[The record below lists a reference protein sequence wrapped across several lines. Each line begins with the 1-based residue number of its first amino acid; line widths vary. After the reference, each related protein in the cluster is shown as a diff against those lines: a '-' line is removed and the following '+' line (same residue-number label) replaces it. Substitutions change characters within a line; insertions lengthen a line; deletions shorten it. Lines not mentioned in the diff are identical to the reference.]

1 MLTRHKIPL
10 ILLTVGVS
18 TLSMTGAAYARG
30 NGSGVTLPNAT
41 ITPPTVY
48 AGCGAGQCVTNAQGS
63 GAIPLNQKI
72 GVGVPG
78 PGPNGHGGG
87 GGHYTPPPATPLC
100 NDQWINNG
108 IDHPLW
114 TPYGSGKVTV
124 NGISYSWVQARCS
137 QTPSKASGGFG
148 IPWGQNKYC
157 SPLSATYVS
166 LAFVEAMANGHGPL
180 APYFGVS
187 SWGWTYPASG
197 APSAVS
203 GNFGNGTGGCAAHW
217 LVPQAKTVVQ
227 TPSASYTWNY
237 LLSMTPQVNL
247 PAPTFENWTD
257 PTVNSTWITNSF
269 PTWPHIHANSN
280 SGMPNAVLVNY
291 PLLVDPQTPSTKV
304 TGVYSVSGGARGV
317 SVTVTGSNG
326 VTYAES
332 ASQPITFS
340 VPYTATFDQMD
351 VYSGTDTSNNS
362 AFSGLSV
369 LVAPYNPVT
378 PYSNFGN
385 GTYGSTCSAGSL
397 GTSAQMWHA
406 LPGAQQD
413 AIYNGAD
420 PMMPDGYSLTTPG
433 YDRYGDCT
441 ITYRF
446 PSGAGPGPNGDW
458 PVYATG
464 VWNVVWGDATAT
476 AATVTPTFTLPPT
489 TPGGK
494 PQSVTI
500 TIPGSSTTSA
510 TPPDLPAVANSA
522 PSAPLD
528 LNVGMLEAVPVPT
541 GTAG

>member
-1 MLTRHKIPL
+1 MLARHKISL
-10 ILLTVGVS
+10 VLLTVGVS
-18 TLSMTGAAYARG
+18 TATMTGAAYAAG
-30 NGSGVTLPNAT
+30 KQQSTT
-41 ITPPTVY
+41 TVY
-48 AGCGAGQCVTNAQGS
+48 AGCGANQCTTNGHYS
-63 GAIPLNQKI
+63 GAIALNQKI

-108 IDHPLW
+108 IDHPIY
-114 TPYGSGKVTV
+114 TQYKSGKVTV
-124 NGISYSWVQARCS
+124 NGISYSWVQVRCTYTPPHS
-137 QTPSKASGGFG
+137 SNPFTPTPS
-148 IPWGQNKYC
+148 NNRYC
-157 SPLSATYVS
+157 TPLGNYVD
-166 LAFVEAMANGHGPL
+166 LAFVAQMAGGGGAL
-180 APYFGVS
+180 APYFGVE
-187 SWGWTYPASG
+187 SWAWTYPSSG

-203 GNFGNGTGGCAAHW
+203 GKVGNGTGGCAAHW

-247 PAPTFENWTD
+247 PIPTFENWTD
-257 PTVNSTWITNSF
+257 PTVDSSWITNSF

-304 TGVYSVSGGARGV
+304 TGTYSVSGGSRDASA
-317 SVTVTGSNG
+317 SVTVGG
-326 VTYAES
+326 VTYAVS
-332 ASQPITFS
+332 AAEPITFS
-340 VPYTATFDQMD
+340 VPYTATFDHMD

-413 AIYNGAD
+413 AITNGAD

-464 VWNVVWGDATAT
+464 VWNVVWGNATAT
-476 AATVTPTFTLPPT
+476 ASSVSRTITIPPA
-489 TPGGK
+489 TPGGQS
-494 PQSVTI
+494 QSVTV

-510 TPPDLPAVANSA
+510 TPPNLPAMANSS
-522 PSAPLD
+522 PSAPLY